1 MGHDIISKCNLHY
14 NLNSHDFYHIKHITL
29 QFSLK
34 PRSTFTA
41 PHQHHIHIRSQT
53 PHYISSDLEH
63 SCRPHT
69 RTDCVCVWIR
79 ASFPTHIF
87 VRCME
92 VIYGFLVPWG
102 ERVQPLL
109 FEEHKQACLPGAS
122 SHDIIAA
129 QECSQPESS
138 ERKSSFH
145 LALTLSL
152 SHSIPISFWK
162 ELSIIYPLALTREE
176 FAHFLCVFYVHLIPF
191 FCFFLSQI
199 FTSIDMLLVVLA
211 KAGIDVT

>member
-1 MGHDIISKCNLHY
+1 M
-14 NLNSHDFYHIKHITL
+14 
-29 QFSLK
+29 QK
-34 PRSTFTA
+34 PRSTLTS
-41 PHQHHIHIRSQT
+41 PHQHVTSLIT
-53 PHYISSDLEH
+53 HYISGHLEN

-69 RTDCVCVWIR
+69 NADCVCVWIR

-92 VIYGFLVPWG
+92 VIYGFLFPWG

-122 SHDIIAA
+122 SHDIIVA

-162 ELSIIYPLALTREE
+162 DLSIIYPLVLTREE
-176 FAHFLCVFYVHLIPF
+176 SSYLLCVFYVHLIPF
-191 FCFFLSQI
+191 LLFFFLLTDIHQHWH
-199 FTSIDMLLVVLA
+199 VVSGA
-211 KAGIDVT
+211 C